1 MKEIKNFSNVALPQ
15 EKTEVYGN
23 IDGLSLQNLF
33 FSRYG
38 CFPACYL
45 FEYEQRTNSDYTF
58 DTKKMI
64 KYLTETIP
72 ADEEMELSPYL
83 TKVLGSKDDKVD
95 VGFCVVLNKS
105 KIMARFEK
113 CVTDSYV
120 LFDNQHFE
128 DAEKLIAGL
137 LEFYVAPNEIRNN
150 YWRIASSQSG
160 YYLERGKIK
169 CPADF
174 SVEKLYNDDFVK
186 EDKKICEFIEEEEK
200 SGLVILHGKKGTGK
214 STYIKNLVSKYPNK
228 KFVYVPANLI
238 KLLGDP
244 TFGSFLATLNN
255 CIIILEDCEDA
266 IRSRGANFDSGAVS
280 LLLNMTD
287 GILADDLSI
296 KFICTF
302 NEDMKNIDEALLRK
316 GRLVTKYEFK
326 GLNPEKATAL
336 LLSRGIDAQ
345 LTSAITLADVFHYG
359 EDSYEKQ
366 RTAFL

>member
-1 MKEIKNFSNVALPQ
+1 MKEIKKFGNVALPQ
-15 EKTEVYGN
+15 DKTSIYGN
-23 IDGLSLQNLF
+23 VDGLSLQNLF
-33 FSRYG
+33 YSKYG

-45 FEYEQRTNSDYTF
+45 FESEQRTNSDYTF

-64 KYLTETIP
+64 KFLTENIP
-72 ADEEMELSPYL
+72 AEEKMELSPYL

-105 KIMARFEK
+105 KILARFEK
-113 CVTDSYV
+113 SVVDSYV
-120 LFDNQHFE
+120 LFSNENFE
-128 DAEKLIAGL
+128 DAEKLINAL
-137 LEFYVAPNEIRNN
+137 LEFYVAPDEIRNN

-160 YYLERGKIK
+160 YYLEKGKIK

-174 SVEKLYNDDFVK
+174 SVEKLYNDDFLK
-186 EDKKICEFIEEEEK
+186 EDKKICDFIEEDEK

-244 TFGSFLATLNN
+244 TFGSFLASLNN
-255 CIIILEDCEDA
+255 CVIILEDCEDA
-266 IRSRGANFDSGAVS
+266 IRSRGSNFDSGAVS

-316 GRLVTKYEFK
+316 GRLITKYEFK
-326 GLNPEKATAL
+326 GLEPQKANEL
-336 LLSRGIDAQ
+336 LQTRGIEAN
-345 LTSAITLADVFHYG
+345 LTSSITLADIFHYG